1 MLGGPGSK
9 TFLSP
14 RVSLNPH
21 LTLSIEHKGRTL
33 DLLKAGSKPVPKARK
48 RRKIEIMGTLAE
60 FEAMPE
66 EQKQEERADVEM
78 QPLGSQ
84 PAQLPPKMPTRKE

>member
-1 MLGGPGSK
+1 MGS
-9 TFLSP
+9 
-14 RVSLNPH
+14 
-21 LTLSIEHKGRTL
+21 
-33 DLLKAGSKPVPKARK
+33 
-48 RRKIEIMGTLAE
+48 LAD